1 LHWAINEL
9 IEYNQTSPKIYE
21 YIERARVL
29 GWADQ
34 YAKDGKWFKEAVEAK
49 APFNLGGWEKN
60 LPAGHRRSFAIHSRP
75 KKLSQH
81 KKYIS
86 AGRALQALSNVTQ
99 DMDTKKIAKQD
110 AEYFFNEGKKFDNGG
125 GVGDS
130 GAIYSL
136 SENMS
141 DTEYDEKYSKLS
153 KKQKDKVDILIRLG
167 DIPKLALATI
177 LLSKEIDENSDTWNL
192 HRYSKG
198 GGVGGSPNKIDTII
212 DQSGGI
218 ALTILDQLG
227 GAGRLKAMT
236 GAYNFIRLPNG
247 VSFRIKNAKANYI
260 KITITSMDL
269 YDLEISRLRGD
280 KQTLVYS
287 ANGLYDDMLKPAIE
301 KATGMYLSM
310 ANGGPVVEQESEIA
324 KRYVDYYM
332 AEDMAFIFDK
342 IGMDM
347 PTELEGE
354 YFETEM
360 DDART
365 FAEGYFTENPD
376 EMTDKF
382 GNPFAFDNGGG
393 LTETI
398 ELWYV
403 TDNNDHVKNISTT
416 PKEAG
421 TFLEKSLKLNGKMG
435 YRQVPKKDYNEGKV
449 TTSTIR
455 QYRHGGYVGKGELV
469 WRKLSSSEKINFLY
483 ENFTPQ
489 ITPRSQE
496 LLVGKTY
503 NFLPKNVKDALNSK
517 YANVEVAAD
526 GKEIDDVV
534 KDWKAVKKV
543 LGSDG
548 GGMFDPKMLKAY
560 DIDTK
565 SIHNIV
571 KIDYDD
577 DLIVMMSDQH
587 GRTKSSLSKVK
598 LLFEGTA
605 ISAPQ
610 AEVTTTETFPKQTAK
625 SVEAVTPIT
634 TAPINTPVVTPVVT
648 PTVTTP
654 AISPTGKPL
663 ISYTAIKKP
672 QSQITKIDPTIG
684 KSRFFKVLQEMWSE
698 AKGIGLVLISPE
710 YMQQVEDVLFAD
722 ATSETYETMIREILA
737 WLNDNDIILR
747 SKPFMKKVKEALENN

>member
-1 LHWAINEL
+1 MDTYEEKNNERLALINEMLSEAKAAEFNSSDDSLLELTGDVSEITDKESPEESELHWAINEL
-9 IEYNQTSPKIYE
+9 IEFNQTSPKIYE
-21 YIERARVL
+21 YIARAREL

-34 YAKDGKWFKEAVEAK
+34 YAKDGKWFKEAVEAS
-49 APFNLGGWEKN
+49 APFTLGGWKKD
-60 LPAGHRRSFAIHSRP
+60 LPAGQRRSYALHSRGTN
-75 KKLSQH
+75 KKLDNH
-81 KKYIS
+81 KRYIS

-110 AEYFFNEGKKFDNGG
+110 AEYFFNEGKKFDN
-125 GVGDS
+125 
-130 GAIYSL
+130 
-136 SENMS
+136 
-141 DTEYDEKYSKLS
+141 
-153 KKQKDKVDILIRLG
+153 
-167 DIPKLALATI
+167 
-177 LLSKEIDENSDTWNL
+177 
-192 HRYSKG
+192 G

-247 VSFRIKNAKANYI
+247 VSFRIKNARANYI
-260 KITITSMDL
+260 KITLTSMDL

-310 ANGGPVVEQESEIA
+310 ANGGPVEVEQESEIA

-332 AEDMAFIFDK
+332 LEDIAFIFDK

-354 YFETEM
+354 YFEDQM
-360 DDART
+360 SDART
-365 FAEGYFTENPD
+365 YAESYFTENPD
-376 EMTDKF
+376 EMTDKY

-496 LLVGKTY
+496 LLVGKSY
-503 NFLPKNVKDALNSK
+503 NFLPKNVKIKLEAK
-517 YANVEVAAD
+517 YANVEAAD
-526 GKEIDDVV
+526 GKEIDSMVD
-534 KDWKAVKKV
+534 DWNKIKKA
-543 LGSDG
+543 LGTGNNS

-560 DIDTK
+560 DIETK
-565 SIHNIV
+565 SIHNII

-577 DLIVMMSDQH
+577 DLIVMTSDQH

-598 LLFEGTA
+598 LLFAEG
-605 ISAPQ
+605 SGD
-610 AEVTTTETFPKQTAK
+610 TFPKEEA
-625 SVEAVTPIT
+625 AVTTPVTKTPVTPAPVIT
-634 TAPINTPVVTPVVT
+634 TPTTVTVT
-648 PTVTTP
+648 PTVTPVTTP
-654 AISPTGKPL
+654 VVSPTGKPL
-663 ISYTAIKKP
+663 ITYTAIKKP